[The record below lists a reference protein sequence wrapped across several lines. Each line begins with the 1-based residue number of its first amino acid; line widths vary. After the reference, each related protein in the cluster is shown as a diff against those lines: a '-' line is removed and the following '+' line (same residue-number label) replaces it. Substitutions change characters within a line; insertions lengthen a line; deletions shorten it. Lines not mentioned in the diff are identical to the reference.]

1 MLSQAASYAA
11 AALGFV
17 AAASGNTVLVREIA
31 SATGAPSAYLAK
43 IIQTLARRGLVS
55 TQRGVG
61 GGVTLSRAAREIS
74 LLDIC
79 AALDEPVAENRCML
93 GLRDCSNERPCPAH
107 EFWSAQRAVLM
118 EFLRHTTIADI
129 AAFETRRRWKP
140 PSAGETGGQGGD

>member
-17 AAASGNTVLVREIA
+17 AAASGKAVLVREIA
-31 SATGAPSAYLAK
+31 SATGAPGAYLAK
-43 IIQTLARRGLVS
+43 IIQMLARRGLVS

-61 GGVTLSRAAREIS
+61 GGVTLSRAADEIS

-79 AALDEPVAENRCML
+79 TALDEPVAENRCML
-93 GLRDCSNERPCPAH
+93 GLRDCSQERPCPAH

-118 EFLRHTTIADI
+118 EFLKKTTIADV
-129 AAFETRRRWKP
+129 AAFETRRRWKQVDGIE
-140 PSAGETGGQGGD
+140 AGGQGGD